1 MFALQCKSLWTLCV
15 SRLSVFS
22 QGRRTRKRT
31 DITSSA
37 SQSASASGPSAAPEP
52 DVVIVGAGVLGSAMA
67 AVLARDGK
75 RVTVV
80 ERDMKEPDRIVGEL
94 LQPGGYRALK
104 ELGLEGQ
111 WQKLEVTQR
120 IVTRYQG
127 PQPHSQTFLHN
138 CCSSAEKTIS
148 QRASE
153 EKHTHTTLK
162 TLLSVKV
169 RYSCVCFTLELSVFV
184 ILLALLTL
192 CWSGRA
198 QVTTLISLHQSEPAA
213 LKSVSGDSSLAVCSC
228 CHCCQSRSDQYSINK
243 ASEWDIYYFFYFPL
257 TLISADPVLNRE
269 RIWQRFKTKLSVNT
283 DE

>member
-37 SQSASASGPSAAPEP
+37 PQSASASGPSAAPEP

-162 TLLSVKV
+162 HSFLLKLDTAVCVSYWSFLYLSFCLRSSLLVEVGGLRWQRLFLCTNRNQQHLNQYLVTVVWLFAHVATAVSRDLTSTVLTKLLLS
-169 RYSCVCFTLELSVFV
+169 
-184 ILLALLTL
+184 
-192 CWSGRA
+192 
-198 QVTTLISLHQSEPAA
+198 
-213 LKSVSGDSSLAVCSC
+213 
-228 CHCCQSRSDQYSINK
+228 
-243 ASEWDIYYFFYFPL
+243 FPL
-257 TLISADPVLNRE
+257 TLS
-269 RIWQRFKTKLSVNT
+269 KTFPI
-283 DE
+283 